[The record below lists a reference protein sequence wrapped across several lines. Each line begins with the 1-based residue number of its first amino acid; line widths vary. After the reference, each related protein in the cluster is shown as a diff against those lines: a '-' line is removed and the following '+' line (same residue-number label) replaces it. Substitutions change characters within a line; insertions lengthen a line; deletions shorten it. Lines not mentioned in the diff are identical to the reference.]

1 MLYAIIATDV
11 ANSLETRQAARP
23 AHLERLQKLQAEG
36 RVVLAGP
43 HPAVDSN
50 DPGAAGFSGSLMVVE
65 FDSWPLHKP
74 GPRQTRSLRPA
85 SMPASWSSHSSKSC
99 RKSPG
104 AMSLRGSL
112 RSVAH
117 YSRLPADNLSNL
129 DWNSG
134 VAMRKGP
141 LCLLLV
147 TLAIGAP
154 AHGEEST
161 EGNHSTP
168 LSLSAGGQIAELQQ
182 RLKDSERQREELS
195 KQLQSAGNER
205 ESALLARLRQENQR
219 LKLQLKEAQASP
231 CRAC

>member
-1 MLYAIIATDV
+1 
-11 ANSLETRQAARP
+11 
-23 AHLERLQKLQAEG
+23 
-36 RVVLAGP
+36 
-43 HPAVDSN
+43 
-50 DPGAAGFSGSLMVVE
+50 
-65 FDSWPLHKP
+65 
-74 GPRQTRSLRPA
+74 
-85 SMPASWSSHSSKSC
+85 
-99 RKSPG
+99 
-104 AMSLRGSL
+104 
-112 RSVAH
+112 
-117 YSRLPADNLSNL
+117 
-129 DWNSG
+129 
-134 VAMRKGP
+134 MRKGP

-195 KQLQSAGNER
+195 KQLQSADNER

-231 CRAC
+231 LPRLLTDQQQWFVIGGGVALLALLCGIFASGGRRQRRQWLN